1 MASLKEFLAIRKQQE
16 KRTFVRVAKSDQE
29 RAVSMA
35 VEYTITAIEKELESV
50 QLEWL
55 YKIEANVNA
64 MQDYA
69 AENWNREYFYKIDL
83 GIMIAYRRIFGTEE
97 YDKLMSGEGMK
108 KELDLNKIKDV
119 IKEAKK

>member
-1 MASLKEFLAIRKQQE
+1 MMASLKEFLEIRKQQE
-16 KRTFVRVAKSDQE
+16 KRTFRVAKSDQE
-29 RAVSMA
+29 RSVSMV
-35 VEYTITAIEKELESV
+35 VEYTITAVEKELESV

-69 AENWNREYFYKIDL
+69 AENWNREHFYKIDL

-97 YDKLMSGEGMK
+97 YDKLMTGEGIH

-119 IKEAKK
+119 IKEVKK